1 MQYFFTNTIKKKEKG
16 KKMGQITQKKKSN
29 SSEKYLLV
37 PKILLRLKLCANE
50 REKRRHHERQYKNLA

>member
-37 PKILLRLKLCANE
+37 PKILIKGKKE
-50 REKRRHHERQYKNLA
+50 TPY